1 MKIDINELKSK
12 NQKHFI
18 IKEMIDDIEDLEFKL
33 LEPVKVEFSLDFLSD
48 GIYISGTF
56 STKIETTCV
65 RCLNL
70 YTMDLSGEIEG
81 RYLDSKS
88 YSEYM
93 EAYDEEEMESDMTH
107 YEAMVEDEIDLSEL
121 VREHLILELNPY
133 GVCSEDCEGLAEQE
147 KYADDGVDPRWLDLL
162 EMSKKMNK

>member
-1 MKIDINELKSK
+1 
-12 NQKHFI
+12 
-18 IKEMIDDIEDLEFKL
+18 
-33 LEPVKVEFSLDFLSD
+33 
-48 GIYISGTF
+48 
-56 STKIETTCV
+56 
-65 RCLNL
+65 
-70 YTMDLSGEIEG
+70 MDLKGEIEG

-93 EAYDEEEMESDMTH
+93 EAYEEEEVESDMTH
-107 YEAMVEDEIDLSEL
+107 YESIVEDKIDLSEL

-133 GVCSEDCEGLAEQE
+133 GVCSEGCEGLAEKE